1 VQRNIQTEREDNL
14 AAVTADSEDAPSRVH
29 HIVVA
34 FAFVLGLVLFLDR
47 AALSMLAP
55 AIRRDLNIGPM
66 AMGGVFTAFIWGYA
80 LLHVP
85 VGWLG
90 DLWGARRV
98 LTVIVALW
106 SAFIAATAAA
116 WSLSSLLAIRFL
128 FGAAEAGATP
138 NISQSFA
145 RWIPLEE
152 RARAQGFYFSGMSA
166 GVALSPPLVTLGLLH
181 WGWRLTFLALGA
193 LGVVWGILWFV
204 WYRDNPADHRSV
216 TPGEL
221 KLLCGAGPASE
232 PVAVDWRRLLRSGNL
247 WAILL
252 MYLSYGYTGYI
263 YITWFPS
270 YLMDARRLT
279 PALTGML
286 AMAPGV
292 LGMLAKPLGGWMS
305 DRLTATRG
313 VAFGRRAVG
322 MFGFGIAALAVVPGL
337 YIENPYLAVFFLS
350 LADGAAALAHG
361 VCFAVCIDT
370 GMKRAGT
377 ISGLML
383 TMGSLGG
390 AASAL
395 AFGWFLQFT
404 GSWTAPFLIGMV
416 ANATG
421 ALLWLKIDPKEQL
434 V

>member
-1 VQRNIQTEREDNL
+1 
-14 AAVTADSEDAPSRVH
+14 
-29 HIVVA
+29 
-34 FAFVLGLVLFLDR
+34 
-47 AALSMLAP
+47 
-55 AIRRDLNIGPM
+55 
-66 AMGGVFTAFIWGYA
+66 
-80 LLHVP
+80 
-85 VGWLG
+85 
-90 DLWGARRV
+90 
-98 LTVIVALW
+98 
-106 SAFIAATAAA
+106 
-116 WSLSSLLAIRFL
+116 
-128 FGAAEAGATP
+128 
-138 NISQSFA
+138 
-145 RWIPLEE
+145 
-152 RARAQGFYFSGMSA
+152 
-166 GVALSPPLVTLGLLH
+166 
-181 WGWRLTFLALGA
+181 
-193 LGVVWGILWFV
+193 
-204 WYRDNPADHRSV
+204 
-216 TPGEL
+216 
-221 KLLCGAGPASE
+221 
-232 PVAVDWRRLLRSGNL
+232 L

-270 YLMDARRLT
+270 YLMDARHLT

-313 VAFGRRAVG
+313 VVFGRRAVG
-322 MFGFGIAALAVVPGL
+322 MFGFGLAALAVVPGL
-337 YIENPYLAVFFLS
+337 YVANPYLAVFFLG

-404 GSWTAPFLIGMV
+404 GSWTAPFLIGMA
-416 ANATG
+416 ANAAG
-421 ALLWLKIDPKEQL
+421 ALLWLKINPKEQL